1 MMKSHSS
8 SLEQSTMY
16 SATFVIF
23 AAGCLFQASIAQSKS
38 PTSYVHR
45 HRVSSIDD
53 RTAHRQSLHVS
64 SLANIADIVDTA
76 ISNGNFKTLVTALQ
90 AADLVKILKSTGP
103 FTVFAPTDAAFAKLP
118 PGTVADLLKP
128 ENKQLL
134 IEILTYHVVAGN
146 FTAAAIIAL
155 NPPVKVETL
164 AGLPVLVTIDGDN
177 LKVNDATVII
187 ADVLATN
194 GIIHAIDTVLLPTRL
209 RRFAQKRATPSKA
222 VLLH

>member
-1 MMKSHSS
+1 MH
-8 SLEQSTMY
+8 
-16 SATFVIF
+16 SATFVLF

-38 PTSYVHR
+38 VASNVHE
-45 HRVSSIDD
+45 HRVVSAIDATED
-53 RTAHRQSLHVS
+53 HSTSVY

-118 PGTVADLLKP
+118 PGTIADLLKP
-128 ENKQLL
+128 ENKPLL

-164 AGLPVLVTIDGDN
+164 SGRAVLVTINGDD
-177 LKVNDATVII
+177 LMVNDATVII
-187 ADVLATN
+187 ADVFATN

-209 RRFAQKRATPSKA
+209 RRFGQKRSMPSKK